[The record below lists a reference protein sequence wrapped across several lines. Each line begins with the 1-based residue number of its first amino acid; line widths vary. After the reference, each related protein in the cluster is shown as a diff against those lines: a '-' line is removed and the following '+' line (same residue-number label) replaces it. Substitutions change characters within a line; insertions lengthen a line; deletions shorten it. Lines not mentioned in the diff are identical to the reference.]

1 MRIISGEFRRRLLE
15 TPPDDRVTRPIPDF
29 VKESLFAI
37 LRGHCEGANVFD
49 GFAGTGAIGLEA
61 ISRGAARC
69 TFVEQDRKIG
79 LILRTNIENLAVQDR
94 CDVMIGDALGAGA
107 LARAPRPLHLAFL
120 DPPYPLVKDGVGFKR
135 IMAQMAGLVK
145 LLDESGYAIL
155 RTPWPLQHEV
165 WPDGAAPVPAEKPRG
180 KFAGKKSK
188 RKGSSDDWRKQRRE
202 FEGRLDVPDAKRKG
216 AASRGGKGSPAR
228 MPREEEAEWF
238 EPDEMHLLD
247 VETEV
252 NEEVMEGDIEQPKPT
267 LVQANLQVVGAVGPE
282 THEYRGMA
290 VHLYMK
296 KKA

>member
-1 MRIISGEFRRRLLE
+1 MRIIAGEFRRRVLE
-15 TPPDDRVTRPIPDF
+15 TPADDRVTRPIPDF
-29 VKESLFAI
+29 VKESLFSI

-69 TFVEQDRKIG
+69 TFIEQDRKIG
-79 LILRTNIENLAVQDR
+79 QILRTNIEKLEVQKR

-120 DPPYPLVKDGVGFKR
+120 DPPFPLVKDAVGFKR

-165 WPDGAAPVPAEKPRG
+165 WPEGTAPGPVELSRG

-188 RKGSSDDWRKQRRE
+188 RRGGDDNWWKQRRE
-202 FEGRLDVPDAKRKG
+202 FGGRLDVPDAKRKG
-216 AASRGGKGSPAR
+216 AASRGGGKGSPVR

-238 EPDEMHLLD
+238 EPDEMHLVDAEAEVVDEVVELD
-247 VETEV
+247 S
-252 NEEVMEGDIEQPKPT
+252 DKPKPMSAQPSL
-267 LVQANLQVVGAVGPE
+267 LVAGAVGPE

-290 VHLYMK
+290 VHLYMRK
-296 KKA
+296 K

>member
-1 MRIISGEFRRRLLE
+1 MRIISGEFRRRVLE

-29 VKESLFAI
+29 VKESLFSI

-79 LILRTNIENLAVQDR
+79 QILRTNIDNLGVQSR
-94 CDVMIGDALGAGA
+94 CDLMIGDALGAGA

-120 DPPYPLVKDGVGFKR
+120 DPPYPLVQDAVGFKR
-135 IMAQMAGLVK
+135 VMAQMAGLVK
-145 LLDESGYAIL
+145 LLDESGYVIL

-165 WPDGAAPVPAEKPRG
+165 WPEGTVPVPAEKSRS

-188 RKGSSDDWRKQRRE
+188 RKGSTDDWRKRRRE
-202 FEGRLDVPDAKRKG
+202 FEGRLDVPDAKRTG
-216 AASRGGKGSPAR
+216 AASRGGSGSSRA
-228 MPREEEAEWF
+228 PREEEAEWF
-238 EPDEMHLLD
+238 EPDEMHLLE
-247 VETEV
+247 VEPETS
-252 NEEVMEGDIEQPKPT
+252 EEVAEGDVQQAKPT
-267 LVQANLQVVGAVGPE
+267 LVDVNMAVVGAVGPE

-296 KKA
+296 KK

>member
-1 MRIISGEFRRRLLE
+1 MRIISGEFRRRVLE

-29 VKESLFAI
+29 VKESLFSI

-79 LILRTNIENLAVQDR
+79 QILRTNIDNLGVQSR
-94 CDVMIGDALGAGA
+94 CDLMIGDALGAGA

-120 DPPYPLVKDGVGFKR
+120 DPPYPLVKDAVGFKR
-135 IMAQMAGLVK
+135 VMAQMAGLVK
-145 LLDESGYAIL
+145 LLDDSGYAIL

-165 WPDGAAPVPAEKPRG
+165 WPEGSAPAPAEQSRG
-180 KFAGKKSK
+180 KFAGKKSR
-188 RKGSSDDWRKQRRE
+188 RKGSSDDWRKRRRE
-202 FEGRLDVPDAKRKG
+202 FEGKLDVPDAKRKG
-216 AASRGGKGSPAR
+216 AASRGGSGPSR
-228 MPREEEAEWF
+228 VPREEEAEWF
-238 EPDEMHLLD
+238 EPDEMHLLEVEPD
-247 VETEV
+247 VS
-252 NEEVMEGDIEQPKPT
+252 EEVAEGDVQQGKPT
-267 LVQANLQVVGAVGPE
+267 LVNVNMAVVGAVGPE

-296 KKA
+296 KKG